1 MESKPKVKRVT
12 KKSKDADVVKENVS
26 VPDSTIVSPEPENT
40 SSNVKLSEAS
50 ESNTSKA
57 IPPKEIRL
65 TDIPV
70 VDEITALNLM
80 VSFLGLAQKRG
91 AYTIDEA
98 SKIWECIKKFQR
110 PVEQSS
116 SSLSSSSA

>member
-1 MESKPKVKRVT
+1 MEATQKVKKTT
-12 KKSKDADVVKENVS
+12 KKTKPVVDDVPVVNTTTDVVVESAPKPELV
-26 VPDSTIVSPEPENT
+26 TEPEVASK
-40 SSNVKLSEAS
+40 SSSAPTKE
-50 ESNTSKA
+50 
-57 IPPKEIRL
+57 KEIRL
-65 TDIPV
+65 TEIPV

-110 PVEQSS
+110 PTEPV
-116 SSLSSSSA
+116 SA